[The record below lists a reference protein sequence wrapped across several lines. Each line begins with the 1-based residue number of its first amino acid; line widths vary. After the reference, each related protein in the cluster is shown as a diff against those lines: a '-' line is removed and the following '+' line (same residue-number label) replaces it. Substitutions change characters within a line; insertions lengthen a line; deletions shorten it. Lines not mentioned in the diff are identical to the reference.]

1 MNRYN
6 VQYMDIYSGEHHERD
21 IISTTE
27 THSAR
32 MVHFYDTVNRSL
44 SDNSLDHRYTIQAY
58 ALVNDDTLRFKESY
72 WDIMLTGAA

>member
-1 MNRYN
+1 MNKYN
-6 VQYMDIYSGEHHERD
+6 VQYMDIYSGDHHERQ
-21 IISTTE
+21 IIDTT
-27 THSAR
+27 TNHSAR

-58 ALVNDDTLRFKESY
+58 QLVDTETLRFKDTY